1 MRTASPSMRGALPQ
15 HAPPRLTMIASNAN
29 HRSLEPLEPV
39 VITGI
44 GLVTSVGTQR
54 EDVWK
59 AVRSGASGVRNL
71 EGLMGIPVG
80 LLQGAPA
87 DVAPEYPGQ
96 LKVIS
101 LTQHATREALADA
114 QVDLENID
122 RANFGCALSAH
133 MGDTAW
139 VNEKIHREDLL
150 GNYARPWCE
159 QFFPL
164 TACTSVAQRYG
175 LGGPLLAHS
184 TACASGM
191 IDILGAVR
199 MIQDGQCDIALAGG
213 AEAFHPVF
221 AAGFYQM
228 RVLAHHDDPTQ
239 ACRPFDRNRQGFV
252 MGEGGAVFVLER
264 ESHARARG
272 AVPYAQILGGAM
284 LAEAHHVTGLDAE
297 SDALAHLIDRAL
309 SRADVKTTDI
319 GHINAH
325 GTGTQQND
333 LVEARGIH
341 KAFGPAAREV
351 LVSGTKSMLGHL
363 VNASGSVELALT
375 TLALRDQFA
384 PPTLNL
390 TDPDPECDLNVVPPT
405 GHALNTDHALKLSIA
420 FGGHLAAI
428 VLRRLPSGRDRQ
440 S

>member
-1 MRTASPSMRGALPQ
+1 
-15 HAPPRLTMIASNAN
+15 MIASSNTSDAASQ
-29 HRSLEPLEPV
+29 RPDSV

-44 GLVTSVGTQR
+44 GMITSVGGER
-54 EDVWK
+54 EAVWR
-59 AVRSGASGVRNL
+59 AVRAGRSGVRNL
-71 EGLMGIPVG
+71 QGLMGIPAG

-101 LTQHATREALADA
+101 LTQHATREALGDA
-114 QVDLENID
+114 GVDLSSLD
-122 RANFGCALSAH
+122 LANFGCALSAH
-133 MGDTAW
+133 MGDTAY
-139 VNEKIHREDLL
+139 VNEKLHKEELL
-150 GNYARPWCE
+150 GAYARPWCE

-199 MIQDGQCDIALAGG
+199 AIQDGQCDIALAGG

-252 MGEGGAVFVLER
+252 MGEGAAVFVLER

-272 AVPYAQILGGAM
+272 AVPYAEIAGGAM

-309 SRADVKTTDI
+309 SRAKVRPAEI

-341 KAFGPAAREV
+341 KAFGPAASDV

-363 VNASGSVELALT
+363 VNASGSVELALA

-390 TDPDPECDLNVVPPT
+390 TDPDPECDLNVVPPS
-405 GHALNTDHALKLSIA
+405 GHSLNTEHALKLSIA

-428 VLRRLPSGRDRQ
+428 VLRRLPEGRERQ

>member
-1 MRTASPSMRGALPQ
+1 
-15 HAPPRLTMIASNAN
+15 MIASTNSST
-29 HRSLEPLEPV
+29 SLAQPPEPV

-44 GLVTSVGTQR
+44 GLITSVGDER
-54 EDVWK
+54 EGVWR
-59 AVRSGASGVRNL
+59 AIRAGASGVRNL
-71 EGLMGIPVG
+71 DGLMGIPVG

-87 DVAPEYPGQ
+87 DIAPEYPGQ

-101 LTQHATREALADA
+101 LTQHATREALRDA
-114 QVDLENID
+114 GVDFERLD
-122 RANFGCALSAH
+122 RATFGCALSAH
-133 MGDTAW
+133 MGDTAY
-139 VNEKIHREDLL
+139 VNEKLHREDLL
-150 GNYARPWCE
+150 GHYARPWCE

-191 IDILGAVR
+191 IDILGAAR
-199 MIQDGQCDIALAGG
+199 AIQDGQCDIALAGG

-252 MGEGGAVFVLER
+252 MGEGAAVFVLER
-264 ESHARARG
+264 ASHAKARG
-272 AVPYAQILGGAM
+272 AAPYAQIAGGAM
-284 LAEAHHVTGLDAE
+284 LAEAHHVTGLDSE

-309 SRADVKTTDI
+309 NRAGVRPGDI

-341 KAFGPAAREV
+341 KAFGPAAKKV
-351 LVSGTKSMLGHL
+351 VVSGTKSMLGHL
-363 VNASGSVELALT
+363 VNASGSVELALA

-390 TDPDPECDLNVVPPT
+390 TDPDPECDLNVAPPT
-405 GHALNTDHALKLSIA
+405 GHALQTDHALKLSIA

-428 VLRRLPSGRDRQ
+428 VLRRLPDGRNRQ
-440 S
+440 T